1 MLKASRIPPSAT
13 CAMTFKALS
22 SYSTPSWPRM
32 YSIRWTMA
40 SFEKR
45 LKL

>member
-1 MLKASRIPPSAT
+1 MLIGSLIPPSAT
-13 CAMTFKALS
+13 WAMTFKALS

-40 SFEKR
+40 FIGEA
-45 LKL
+45 LGL